1 MSKLRKSSKQKL
13 YAGCIGAGI
22 VGIIFAGYLMVN
34 IHQMNEVRKQAEVEA
49 ELKWKEYEQ
58 EQRTAKKGWAVVR
71 DISPGEQIAS
81 NDLKGIKVP
90 GSQAP
95 SNLLANKS
103 EVSGTTAKIELKKG
117 SVLTSSM
124 ITADEPT
131 PKDLRNREL
140 KVVVLPNSLKSGD
153 EVDIR
158 IQFPTGQDYILLSK
172 KKISRLEGP
181 VVWVTLNE
189 QEILSLSSAIV
200 DAYLHKASIYA
211 LTYVDPQFQP
221 KAIPTYP
228 PNAQVLALMNSDPNL
243 IHIAEQKLSK
253 QLRDSLENA
262 ISSSNSVISTPVERS
277 LSEEIAA
284 QHAGATIENPTSG
297 IDVTRNEY
305 ENEQDHQEQTKILT
319 QGGSSDPYAK

>member
-13 YAGCIGAGI
+13 YAGCIGAGM
-22 VGIIFAGYLMVN
+22 VGIIFVSYLMVN
-34 IHQMNEVRKQAEVEA
+34 THQMSEIRKQAEVEA
-49 ELKWKEYEQ
+49 EQKWKLNKQ
-58 EQRTAKKGWAVVR
+58 EQRTAKTGWVVVR
-71 DISPGEQIAS
+71 DISPGEQITS
-81 NDLKGIKVP
+81 KDLKGIKVP

-95 SNLLANKS
+95 SNLLANRS
-103 EVSGTTAKIELKKG
+103 EVSGTIAKIELKKG
-117 SVLTSSM
+117 SVLTTAM

-140 KVVVLPNSLKSGD
+140 KVVVLPSSLKSGD

-172 KKISRLEGP
+172 KKISRLEGSI
-181 VVWVTLNE
+181 VWVTMNE

-243 IHIAEQKLSK
+243 IRVAEQKLSK

-262 ISSSNSVISTPVERS
+262 ISSSNNVISTPVERS
-277 LSEEIAA
+277 LSEEIAS
-284 QHAGATIENPTSG
+284 QHAGATIEDAANG
-297 IDVTRNEY
+297 IVDTGSE
-305 ENEQDHQEQTKILT
+305 EQDHKEQTNILT
-319 QGGSSDPYAK
+319 QGGSSDPYAQ

>member
-1 MSKLRKSSKQKL
+1 MSKLRKSSRQKL
-13 YAGCIGAGI
+13 YAGCIGAGM
-22 VGIIFAGYLMVN
+22 VGIIFVGYLMVN
-34 IHQMNEVRKQAEVEA
+34 THQMSEIRKQAEVQA
-49 ELKWKEYEQ
+49 EQKWKLYEQ
-58 EQRTAKKGWAVVR
+58 EQRTAKTGWAVVR
-71 DISPGEQIAS
+71 DISPGEQITS
-81 NDLKGIKVP
+81 KDLKGIKVP
-90 GSQAP
+90 GFQAP
-95 SNLLANKS
+95 SNLLANRS
-103 EVSGTTAKIELKKG
+103 EVSGTIAKIELKKG
-117 SVLTSSM
+117 SVLTTAM

-140 KVVVLPNSLKSGD
+140 KVVVLPSSLKSGD

-172 KKISRLEGP
+172 KKISRLEGSI
-181 VVWVTLNE
+181 VWVTMNE

-243 IHIAEQKLSK
+243 IRVAEQKLSK

-262 ISSSNSVISTPVERS
+262 ISSSNNVISTPVERS
-277 LSEEIAA
+277 LSEEIAS
-284 QHAGATIENPTSG
+284 QDAGATIEDAANG
-297 IDVTRNEY
+297 IVDTGSE
-305 ENEQDHQEQTKILT
+305 EQDHKEQTNILT
-319 QGGSSDPYAK
+319 QGGSSDPYAQ

>member
-13 YAGCIGAGI
+13 SAGCIGAGI
-22 VGIIFAGYLMVN
+22 VGMIFVSYLILN
-34 IHQMNEVRKQAEVEA
+34 THQMSEIRKQAEVEA
-49 ELKWKEYEQ
+49 EQKWKLYEQ
-58 EQRTAKKGWAVVR
+58 EQRTAKTGWAVVR
-71 DISPGEQIAS
+71 DISPGEQITS

-95 SNLLANKS
+95 SNLLANKN

-117 SVLTSSM
+117 SVLTSAM
-124 ITADEPT
+124 ITAKEPT

-140 KVVVLPNSLKSGD
+140 KVVVLPSSLKSGD

-181 VVWVTLNE
+181 IVWVTMNE

-243 IHIAEQKLSK
+243 VRVAEQKLSK

-262 ISSSNSVISTPVERS
+262 IGSSNNVISTPAERV
-277 LSEEIAA
+277 LSEEVAA
-284 QHAGATIENPTSG
+284 QHAGTAIEDATSG
-297 IDVTRNEY
+297 IDDTGSE
-305 ENEQDHQEQTKILT
+305 EQDHKEQTKILT

>member
-22 VGIIFAGYLMVN
+22 VGIIFVGYLMVN
-34 IHQMNEVRKQAEVEA
+34 THQMNEVRKQAEVDA
-49 ELKWKEYEQ
+49 EQKWRVYEQ

-71 DISPGEQIAS
+71 DISPGEQITS
-81 NDLKGIKVP
+81 NDLKGIMVP

-95 SNLLANKS
+95 ANLVADKN
-103 EVSGTTAKIELKKG
+103 EASGTTAKIVLKKG
-117 SVLTSSM
+117 SVLTSAM

-140 KVVVLPNSLKSGD
+140 KVVVLPGSLKQGD

-172 KKISRLEGP
+172 KKISRLKGP
-181 VVWVTLNE
+181 IIWVTLNE
-189 QEILSLSSAIV
+189 QEILSFSSAIV

-243 IHIAEQKLSK
+243 TRVAEQKLSR

-262 ISSSNSVISTPVERS
+262 INSSNNVISTPIERS
-277 LSEEIAA
+277 LSEEIAV
-284 QHAGATIENPTSG
+284 QHTDATVEGASGGSKSRGNENG
-297 IDVTRNEY
+297 IG
-305 ENEQDHQEQTKILT
+305 QDHKEQAEILT
-319 QGGSSDPYAK
+319 QGGSSDPYTK

>member
-1 MSKLRKSSKQKL
+1 MSKLRKSSRQKL
-13 YAGCIGAGI
+13 YAGCIGAGM
-22 VGIIFAGYLMVN
+22 VGIIFVGYLMVN
-34 IHQMNEVRKQAEVEA
+34 THQMSEIRKQAEVEA
-49 ELKWKEYEQ
+49 EQKWKLYEQ
-58 EQRTAKKGWAVVR
+58 EQRTAKTGWVVVR
-71 DISPGEQIAS
+71 DISPGEQITS
-81 NDLKGIKVP
+81 KDLKEIKVP

-95 SNLLANKS
+95 SNLLANRS

-117 SVLTSSM
+117 SVLTTAM

-131 PKDLRNREL
+131 SKDLRNREL
-140 KVVVLPNSLKSGD
+140 KVVVLPSSLKSGD

-172 KKISRLEGP
+172 KKISRLEGT
-181 VVWVTLNE
+181 VVWVTMNE

-243 IHIAEQKLSK
+243 IRVAEQKLSK

-262 ISSSNSVISTPVERS
+262 INSSNNVISTPVERS
-277 LSEEIAA
+277 LSEGIAS
-284 QHAGATIENPTSG
+284 QHAGATIEDAANG
-297 IDVTRNEY
+297 IVDTGSE
-305 ENEQDHQEQTKILT
+305 EQDHKEQTKILT
-319 QGGSSDPYAK
+319 QGGSSVPYAQ

>member
-13 YAGCIGAGI
+13 SAGCIGAGI
-22 VGIIFAGYLMVN
+22 VGMIFVSYLILN
-34 IHQMNEVRKQAEVEA
+34 THQMSEIRKQAEVEA
-49 ELKWKEYEQ
+49 EQKWKLYEQ
-58 EQRTAKKGWAVVR
+58 EQRTAKTGWAVVR
-71 DISPGEQIAS
+71 DISPGEQITS

-95 SNLLANKS
+95 SNLLANKN

-117 SVLTSSM
+117 SVLTSAM
-124 ITADEPT
+124 ITANEPT

-140 KVVVLPNSLKSGD
+140 KVVVLPSSLKSGD

-181 VVWVTLNE
+181 IVWVTMNE

-243 IHIAEQKLSK
+243 VRVAEQKLSK

-262 ISSSNSVISTPVERS
+262 IGSSNNVISTPAERV
-277 LSEEIAA
+277 LSEEVAA
-284 QHAGATIENPTSG
+284 QHAGTAIEDAASG
-297 IDVTRNEY
+297 IDDTGSE
-305 ENEQDHQEQTKILT
+305 EQDHKEQTKILT

>member
-13 YAGCIGAGI
+13 SAGCIGAGI
-22 VGIIFAGYLMVN
+22 VGMIFVSYLILN
-34 IHQMNEVRKQAEVEA
+34 THQMSEIRKQAEVKA
-49 ELKWKEYEQ
+49 EQKWKLYEQ
-58 EQRTAKKGWAVVR
+58 EQRTAKTGWAVVR
-71 DISPGEQIAS
+71 DISPGEQITS

-95 SNLLANKS
+95 SNLLANKN
-103 EVSGTTAKIELKKG
+103 EVSGITAKIELKKG
-117 SVLTSSM
+117 SVLTSAM
-124 ITADEPT
+124 ITANEPT

-140 KVVVLPNSLKSGD
+140 KVVVLPSSLKSGD

-181 VVWVTLNE
+181 IVWVTMNE

-243 IHIAEQKLSK
+243 VRVAEQKLSK

-262 ISSSNSVISTPVERS
+262 IGSSNNAISTPVERV
-277 LSEEIAA
+277 LSEEVEA
-284 QHAGATIENPTSG
+284 QHAGTAIEDAASG
-297 IDVTRNEY
+297 IDDTGSE
-305 ENEQDHQEQTKILT
+305 EQDHKEQTKILT

>member
-13 YAGCIGAGI
+13 SAGCIGAGI
-22 VGIIFAGYLMVN
+22 VGMIFVSYLILN
-34 IHQMNEVRKQAEVEA
+34 THQMSEIRKQAEVEA
-49 ELKWKEYEQ
+49 EQKWKLYEQ
-58 EQRTAKKGWAVVR
+58 EQRTAKTGWAVVR
-71 DISPGEQIAS
+71 DISPGEQITS

-95 SNLLANKS
+95 SNLLANKN

-117 SVLTSSM
+117 SVLTSAM
-124 ITADEPT
+124 ITAKEPT

-140 KVVVLPNSLKSGD
+140 KVVVLPSSLKSGD

-181 VVWVTLNE
+181 IVWVTMNE

-243 IHIAEQKLSK
+243 VRVAEQKLSK

-262 ISSSNSVISTPVERS
+262 IGSSNNVISTPAERV
-277 LSEEIAA
+277 LSEEVAA
-284 QHAGATIENPTSG
+284 QHAGTAIEDAASG
-297 IDVTRNEY
+297 IDDTGSE
-305 ENEQDHQEQTKILT
+305 EQDHKEQTKILT

>member
-22 VGIIFAGYLMVN
+22 VGIIFAGYLIVN
-34 IHQMNEVRKQAEVEA
+34 THQMSEIRKQAEMKA
-49 ELKWKEYEQ
+49 EQKWKLYEQ
-58 EQRTAKKGWAVVR
+58 EQRTAKAGWAVVR
-71 DISPGEQIAS
+71 DISPGEQITS

-117 SVLTSSM
+117 AVLTSAM
-124 ITADEPT
+124 ITAEEPT

-140 KVVVLPNSLKSGD
+140 KVVVLPSSLKPGE

-172 KKISRLEGP
+172 KKISRLEGSIA
-181 VVWVTLNE
+181 WVTMNE

-228 PNAQVLALMNSDPNL
+228 PNSQVLALMNSDPNL
-243 IHIAEQKLSK
+243 VRVAEQKLSK

-262 ISSSNSVISTPVERS
+262 ISSSNNVISTPVERS

-284 QHAGATIENPTSG
+284 QHAGATIEDVTSG
-297 IDVTRNEY
+297 IDDTGSE
-305 ENEQDHQEQTKILT
+305 EQDHKEQTKILT

>member
-13 YAGCIGAGI
+13 SAGCIGAGI
-22 VGIIFAGYLMVN
+22 VGMIFVSYLILN
-34 IHQMNEVRKQAEVEA
+34 THQMSEIRKQAEVEA
-49 ELKWKEYEQ
+49 EQKWKLYEQ
-58 EQRTAKKGWAVVR
+58 EQRTAKTGWAVVC
-71 DISPGEQIAS
+71 DISPGEQITS

-90 GSQAP
+90 ASQAP
-95 SNLLANKS
+95 SNLLANKN

-117 SVLTSSM
+117 SVLTSAM
-124 ITADEPT
+124 ITANEPT

-140 KVVVLPNSLKSGD
+140 KVVVLPSSLKSGD

-181 VVWVTLNE
+181 IVWVTMNE

-243 IHIAEQKLSK
+243 VRVAEQKLSK

-262 ISSSNSVISTPVERS
+262 IGSSNNVISTPVERV
-277 LSEEIAA
+277 LSEEVAA
-284 QHAGATIENPTSG
+284 QHAGTAIEDAASG
-297 IDVTRNEY
+297 IDDTGSE
-305 ENEQDHQEQTKILT
+305 EQDHKEQTKILT

>member
-13 YAGCIGAGI
+13 SAGCIGAGI
-22 VGIIFAGYLMVN
+22 VGMIFVSYLILN
-34 IHQMNEVRKQAEVEA
+34 THQMSEIRKQAEVEA
-49 ELKWKEYEQ
+49 EQKWKLYEQ
-58 EQRTAKKGWAVVR
+58 EQRTAKTGWAVVR
-71 DISPGEQIAS
+71 DISPGEQITS

-90 GSQAP
+90 ASQAP
-95 SNLLANKS
+95 SNLLANKN

-117 SVLTSSM
+117 SVLTSAM
-124 ITADEPT
+124 ITANEPT

-140 KVVVLPNSLKSGD
+140 KVVVLPSSLKSGD

-181 VVWVTLNE
+181 IVWVTMNE

-243 IHIAEQKLSK
+243 VRVAEQKLSK
-253 QLRDSLENA
+253 QLRNSLENA
-262 ISSSNSVISTPVERS
+262 INSSNNVISTPVEKD
-277 LSEEIAA
+277 LSEEVAA
-284 QHAGATIENPTSG
+284 QHAGTTIEDAVSG
-297 IDVTRNEY
+297 IDNTGSE
-305 ENEQDHQEQTKILT
+305 EQDHEEQTKILT

>member
-13 YAGCIGAGI
+13 YAGCIGAGM
-22 VGIIFAGYLMVN
+22 VGIIFVGYLMVN
-34 IHQMNEVRKQAEVEA
+34 THQMSEIRKQAEVEA
-49 ELKWKEYEQ
+49 EQKWKLNEQ
-58 EQRTAKKGWAVVR
+58 EQRTAKTGWAVVR
-71 DISPGEQIAS
+71 DISPGEQITS
-81 NDLKGIKVP
+81 KDLKGIKVP

-95 SNLLANKS
+95 SNLLANRS
-103 EVSGTTAKIELKKG
+103 EVSGTTAKIELKKE
-117 SVLTSSM
+117 SVLTTAM

-140 KVVVLPNSLKSGD
+140 KVVVLPSSLKSGD

-172 KKISRLEGP
+172 KKIFRLEGSI
-181 VVWVTLNE
+181 VWVTMNE

-211 LTYVDPQFQP
+211 LTYVEPQFQP

-243 IHIAEQKLSK
+243 IRVAEQKLSK

-262 ISSSNSVISTPVERS
+262 ISSSNNVISTPMERS
-277 LSEEIAA
+277 LSEEIAS
-284 QHAGATIENPTSG
+284 QHAGATIEDAANG
-297 IDVTRNEY
+297 IVDTGSE
-305 ENEQDHQEQTKILT
+305 EQDHKEQMRILT
-319 QGGSSDPYAK
+319 QGGSSDPYAQ

>member
-13 YAGCIGAGI
+13 SAGCIGAGI
-22 VGIIFAGYLMVN
+22 VGMIFVSYLILN
-34 IHQMNEVRKQAEVEA
+34 TYQMSEIRKQAEVEA
-49 ELKWKEYEQ
+49 EQKWKLYEQ
-58 EQRTAKKGWAVVR
+58 EQRTAKTGWAVVR
-71 DISPGEQIAS
+71 DISPGEQITS

-103 EVSGTTAKIELKKG
+103 EVYGTTAKIELKKG
-117 SVLTSSM
+117 SVLTSAM
-124 ITADEPT
+124 ITANEPT

-140 KVVVLPNSLKSGD
+140 KVVVLPSSLKSGD

-181 VVWVTLNE
+181 IVWVTMNE

-243 IHIAEQKLSK
+243 VRVAEQKLSK

-262 ISSSNSVISTPVERS
+262 FGSSNNVISTPVERV
-277 LSEEIAA
+277 LSEEVAA
-284 QHAGATIENPTSG
+284 QHADTAIEDAASG
-297 IDVTRNEY
+297 IDDTGSE
-305 ENEQDHQEQTKILT
+305 EQDHKEQTKILT

>member
-13 YAGCIGAGI
+13 SAGCIGAGI
-22 VGIIFAGYLMVN
+22 VVMIFVSYLILN
-34 IHQMNEVRKQAEVEA
+34 THQMSEIRKQAEVEA
-49 ELKWKEYEQ
+49 EQKWKLYEQ
-58 EQRTAKKGWAVVR
+58 EQRTAKTGWAVVR
-71 DISPGEQIAS
+71 DISPGEQITS

-90 GSQAP
+90 ASQAP
-95 SNLLANKS
+95 SNLLANKN

-117 SVLTSSM
+117 SVLTSAM
-124 ITADEPT
+124 ITANEPT

-140 KVVVLPNSLKSGD
+140 KVVVLPSSLKSGD

-181 VVWVTLNE
+181 IVWVTMNE

-243 IHIAEQKLSK
+243 VRVAEQKLSK

-262 ISSSNSVISTPVERS
+262 IGSSNNVISTPVERV
-277 LSEEIAA
+277 LSEEVAA
-284 QHAGATIENPTSG
+284 QHAGTAIEDAASG
-297 IDVTRNEY
+297 IDDTGSE
-305 ENEQDHQEQTKILT
+305 EQDHKEQTKILT

>member
-1 MSKLRKSSKQKL
+1 MSKLRKSSRQKL
-13 YAGCIGAGI
+13 YAGCIGAGM
-22 VGIIFAGYLMVN
+22 VGIIFVGYLMVN
-34 IHQMNEVRKQAEVEA
+34 THQMSEIRKQAEVQA
-49 ELKWKEYEQ
+49 EQKWKLYEQ
-58 EQRTAKKGWAVVR
+58 EQRTAKTGWAVVR
-71 DISPGEQIAS
+71 DISPGEQITS
-81 NDLKGIKVP
+81 KDLKGIKVP

-95 SNLLANKS
+95 SNLLANRS
-103 EVSGTTAKIELKKG
+103 EVSGTIAKIELKKG
-117 SVLTSSM
+117 SVLTTAM

-140 KVVVLPNSLKSGD
+140 KVVVLPSSLKSGD

-158 IQFPTGQDYILLSK
+158 IQFPTGHDYILLSK
-172 KKISRLEGP
+172 KKISRLEGSI
-181 VVWVTLNE
+181 VWVTMNE

-243 IHIAEQKLSK
+243 IRVAEQKLSK

-262 ISSSNSVISTPVERS
+262 ISSSNNVISTPVERS
-277 LSEEIAA
+277 LSEEIAS
-284 QHAGATIENPTSG
+284 QDAGATIEDAANG
-297 IDVTRNEY
+297 IVDSRSE
-305 ENEQDHQEQTKILT
+305 EQDHKEQTNILT
-319 QGGSSDPYAK
+319 QGGSSDPYAQ

>member
-13 YAGCIGAGI
+13 SAGCIGAGI
-22 VGIIFAGYLMVN
+22 VGMIFVSYLILN
-34 IHQMNEVRKQAEVEA
+34 THQMSEIRKQAEVEA
-49 ELKWKEYEQ
+49 EQKWRLYEQ
-58 EQRTAKKGWAVVR
+58 EQRTAKTGWAVVR
-71 DISPGEQIAS
+71 DISPGEQITS

-95 SNLLANKS
+95 SNLLANKN

-117 SVLTSSM
+117 SVLTSAM
-124 ITADEPT
+124 ITANEPT
-131 PKDLRNREL
+131 PKDLRSREL
-140 KVVVLPNSLKSGD
+140 KVVVLPSSLKSGD

-181 VVWVTLNE
+181 IVWVTMNE

-228 PNAQVLALMNSDPNL
+228 PNEQVLALMNSDPNL
-243 IHIAEQKLSK
+243 VRVAEQKLSK

-262 ISSSNSVISTPVERS
+262 IGSSNNVISTPVERV
-277 LSEEIAA
+277 LSEEVAA
-284 QHAGATIENPTSG
+284 QHAGTAIEDAASG
-297 IDVTRNEY
+297 IDDTGSE
-305 ENEQDHQEQTKILT
+305 EQDHKEQTKILT

>member
-13 YAGCIGAGI
+13 SAGCIGAGI
-22 VGIIFAGYLMVN
+22 VGMIFVSYLILN
-34 IHQMNEVRKQAEVEA
+34 THQMSEIRKQAEVEA
-49 ELKWKEYEQ
+49 EQKWKLYEQ
-58 EQRTAKKGWAVVR
+58 EQRTAKTGWAVVR
-71 DISPGEQIAS
+71 DISPGEQITS

-95 SNLLANKS
+95 SNLLANKN

-117 SVLTSSM
+117 SVLTSAM
-124 ITADEPT
+124 ITANEPT

-140 KVVVLPNSLKSGD
+140 KVVVLPSSLKSGD

-181 VVWVTLNE
+181 IVWVTMNE

-243 IHIAEQKLSK
+243 VRVAEQKLSK

-262 ISSSNSVISTPVERS
+262 ICSSNNVISTPVERV
-277 LSEEIAA
+277 LSEEVAA
-284 QHAGATIENPTSG
+284 QHAGTAIEDAASG
-297 IDVTRNEY
+297 INDTGSE
-305 ENEQDHQEQTKILT
+305 EQDHKEQTKILT

>member
-22 VGIIFAGYLMVN
+22 VGIIFAVYLIAN
-34 IHQMNEVRKQAEVEA
+34 THQMNEVRKQAEVDA
-49 ELKWKEYEQ
+49 ERKWKVYEQ
-58 EQRTAKKGWAVVR
+58 DQRTAKKGWVVVR
-71 DISPGEQIAS
+71 DISSGERITS
-81 NDLKGIKVP
+81 FDLKGVTVP

-95 SNLLANKS
+95 ANLMADKS
-103 EVSGTTAKIELKKG
+103 EASDSTARIELKKG
-117 SVLTSSM
+117 TVLTSAM
-124 ITADEPT
+124 VTANEAT

-140 KVVVLPNSLKSGD
+140 KVVVLPSSLKQGD

-158 IQFPTGQDYILLSK
+158 IQFPTGEDYILLSK
-172 KKISRLEGP
+172 KKILRLEGP
-181 VVWVTLNE
+181 IVWVTMNE
-189 QEILSLSSAIV
+189 QELLSFSSAIV

-243 IHIAEQKLSK
+243 IRVAELKLSK
-253 QLRDSLENA
+253 QLRSSLEDA
-262 ISSSNSVISTPVERS
+262 INLSNNVISTPIERS

-284 QHAGATIENPTSG
+284 HTNMVEDSVS
-297 IDVTRNEY
+297 DRNERTGIKY
-305 ENEQDHQEQTKILT
+305 GSGQDHKEQAEVLT
-319 QGGSSDPYAK
+319 QGGSSDPYVNK

>member
-22 VGIIFAGYLMVN
+22 VGTIFAGYLMIN
-34 IHQMNEVRKQAEVEA
+34 IHKMDEIRKQAEVEA
-49 ELKWKEYEQ
+49 EQKWKVYEQ

-71 DISPGEQIAS
+71 DISPGEQIAT
-81 NDLKGIKVP
+81 NDLKAIKVP

-95 SNLLANKS
+95 SNLLTDKS

-117 SVLTSSM
+117 SVLTSAM

-140 KVVVLPNSLKSGD
+140 KVVVLPNNLKSGD

-181 VVWVTLNE
+181 IVWVTLNE

-243 IHIAEQKLSK
+243 IRVAEQKLSK

-262 ISSSNSVISTPVERS
+262 INSSNNVISTPVERS

-284 QHAGATIENPTSG
+284 QHAGATIENSASG
-297 IDVTRNEY
+297 IGATRNEY

>member
-34 IHQMNEVRKQAEVEA
+34 IHQMDEVRKQAEVEA
-49 ELKWKEYEQ
+49 EQKWKVYEQ

-81 NDLKGIKVP
+81 IDLKGIKVP

-95 SNLLANKS
+95 SNLLTDKS
-103 EVSGTTAKIELKKG
+103 EVSDTTAKIELKKG
-117 SVLTSSM
+117 SVLTSAM

-140 KVVVLPNSLKSGD
+140 KVVVLPNNLKSGD

-181 VVWVTLNE
+181 IVWVTLNE

-243 IHIAEQKLSK
+243 IRVAEQKLSK

-262 ISSSNSVISTPVERS
+262 INSSNNVISTPVERS

-284 QHAGATIENPTSG
+284 QHAGATIENSASG
-297 IDVTRNEY
+297 IDATRNEY

>member
-13 YAGCIGAGI
+13 SAGCIGAGI
-22 VGIIFAGYLMVN
+22 VGMIFVSYLILN
-34 IHQMNEVRKQAEVEA
+34 IHQMSEIRKQAEVEA
-49 ELKWKEYEQ
+49 EQKWKLYEQ
-58 EQRTAKKGWAVVR
+58 EQRTAKTGWAVVR
-71 DISPGEQIAS
+71 DISPGEQITS

-90 GSQAP
+90 ASQAP
-95 SNLLANKS
+95 SNLLANKN

-117 SVLTSSM
+117 SVLTSAM
-124 ITADEPT
+124 ITANEPT

-140 KVVVLPNSLKSGD
+140 KVVVLPSSLKSGD

-181 VVWVTLNE
+181 IVWVTMNE

-243 IHIAEQKLSK
+243 VRVAEQKLSK

-262 ISSSNSVISTPVERS
+262 IGSSNNVISTPAERV
-277 LSEEIAA
+277 LSEEVAA
-284 QHAGATIENPTSG
+284 QHAGTAIEDAASG
-297 IDVTRNEY
+297 IDDTGSE
-305 ENEQDHQEQTKILT
+305 EQDHKEQTKILT

>member
-1 MSKLRKSSKQKL
+1 ML
-13 YAGCIGAGI
+13 
-22 VGIIFAGYLMVN
+22 
-34 IHQMNEVRKQAEVEA
+34 
-49 ELKWKEYEQ
+49 
-58 EQRTAKKGWAVVR
+58 T
-71 DISPGEQIAS
+71 D
-81 NDLKGIKVP
+81 
-90 GSQAP
+90 
-95 SNLLANKS
+95 KS

-117 SVLTSSM
+117 SVLTSAM

-181 VVWVTLNE
+181 IVWVTLNE

-228 PNAQVLALMNSDPNL
+228 PNAQVLALMNSDQNL
-243 IHIAEQKLSK
+243 IRVAEQKLSK

-262 ISSSNSVISTPVERS
+262 INSSNNVISTSVERS

-284 QHAGATIENPTSG
+284 QHAGATIENSASG
-297 IDVTRNEY
+297 IDATRNEY

>member
-13 YAGCIGAGI
+13 SAGCIGAGI
-22 VGIIFAGYLMVN
+22 VGMIFVSYLILN
-34 IHQMNEVRKQAEVEA
+34 THQMSEIRKQAEVEA
-49 ELKWKEYEQ
+49 EQKWKLYEQ
-58 EQRTAKKGWAVVR
+58 EQRTAKTGWAVVR
-71 DISPGEQIAS
+71 DISPGEQITS

-95 SNLLANKS
+95 SNLLANKN

-117 SVLTSSM
+117 SVLTSAM
-124 ITADEPT
+124 ITANEPT

-140 KVVVLPNSLKSGD
+140 KVVVLPSSLKSGD

-181 VVWVTLNE
+181 IVWVTMNE

-243 IHIAEQKLSK
+243 VRVAEQKLSK

-262 ISSSNSVISTPVERS
+262 IGSSNNVISTPVERV
-277 LSEEIAA
+277 LSEEVAA
-284 QHAGATIENPTSG
+284 QHAGTAIEDAASG
-297 IDVTRNEY
+297 IDDTGSE
-305 ENEQDHQEQTKILT
+305 EQDHKEQTKILT

>member
-22 VGIIFAGYLMVN
+22 VGIIFAVYLMVN

-49 ELKWKEYEQ
+49 EQKWKVYEQ

-95 SNLLANKS
+95 TNLLTDKS
-103 EVSGTTAKIELKKG
+103 EVSGTTSKIELKKG
-117 SVLTSSM
+117 SVLTSAM

-140 KVVVLPNSLKSGD
+140 KVVVLPNNLKSGD

-181 VVWVTLNE
+181 IVWVTLNE

-243 IHIAEQKLSK
+243 IRVAEQKLSK

-262 ISSSNSVISTPVERS
+262 INSSNNVISTPVERS

-284 QHAGATIENPTSG
+284 QHAGATIENPASG
-297 IDVTRNEY
+297 IDDTRNEY

>member
-13 YAGCIGAGI
+13 YAGCVGAGI
-22 VGIIFAGYLMVN
+22 VGIIFAGYLMIN
-34 IHQMNEVRKQAEVEA
+34 THQMNEVRKQAEVDA
-49 ELKWKEYEQ
+49 ELKWKAYEQ
-58 EQRTAKKGWAVVR
+58 EQRTAKKGWAVIR
-71 DISPGEQIAS
+71 DISPGEQITS
-81 NDLKGIKVP
+81 NDLKAVTVP

-95 SNLLANKS
+95 ANLVADKNKAS
-103 EVSGTTAKIELKKG
+103 STTAKIELKKG
-117 SVLTSSM
+117 SVLTSAM
-124 ITADEPT
+124 MTDDEPT

-140 KVVVLPNSLKSGD
+140 KVVVLPNSLKQGD

-181 VVWVTLNE
+181 IVWVTLNE
-189 QEILSLSSAIV
+189 QEILSFSSAIV

-243 IHIAEQKLSK
+243 IQVAEQKLSK
-253 QLRDSLENA
+253 QLRVSLESA
-262 ISSSNSVISTPVERS
+262 IDSSNNVISTPIERS
-277 LSEEIAA
+277 LSEEVAA
-284 QHAGATIENPTSG
+284 QQSDTTIEDASG
-297 IDVTRNEY
+297 GSKGAGNGYGVG
-305 ENEQDHQEQTKILT
+305 QDHKEQEEILT

>member
-1 MSKLRKSSKQKL
+1 MSE
-13 YAGCIGAGI
+13 I
-22 VGIIFAGYLMVN
+22 
-34 IHQMNEVRKQAEVEA
+34 RKQAEVEA
-49 ELKWKEYEQ
+49 EQKWRLYEQ
-58 EQRTAKKGWAVVR
+58 EQRTAKTGWAVVR
-71 DISPGEQIAS
+71 DISPGEQITS

-95 SNLLANKS
+95 SNLLANKN

-117 SVLTSSM
+117 SVLTSAM
-124 ITADEPT
+124 ITANEPT
-131 PKDLRNREL
+131 PKDLRSREL
-140 KVVVLPNSLKSGD
+140 KVVVLPSSLKSGD

-181 VVWVTLNE
+181 IVWVTMNE

-228 PNAQVLALMNSDPNL
+228 PNEQVLALMNSDPNL
-243 IHIAEQKLSK
+243 VRVAEQKLSK

-262 ISSSNSVISTPVERS
+262 IGSSNNVISTPVERV
-277 LSEEIAA
+277 LSEEVAA
-284 QHAGATIENPTSG
+284 QHAGTAIEDAASG
-297 IDVTRNEY
+297 IDDTGSE
-305 ENEQDHQEQTKILT
+305 EQDHKEQTKILT